1 VAHFRSAAAHRAAA
15 FERIAG
21 VADDCDHAKSRL
33 VDTEARMVAVLD
45 ELHLIELACSIDGL
59 SPVGAAAILAE
70 TGDLTRFTPT
80 QSQTAAVGAILRQ
93 LHFVVLHRQ
102 AWDPA
107 IAAHGTT
114 ALEVV
119 GHNHIRDPS
128 PLRQDATQGLGAG
141 RAFRGIENPTGTSS
155 RSSLGKFC
163 RPEGLDRAAAPGRD
177 DQTGDCD
184 HS

>member
-70 TGDLTRFTPT
+70 TGDLTRFSPT

-93 LHFVVLHRQ
+93 LH
-102 AWDPA
+102 
-107 IAAHGTT
+107 
-114 ALEVV
+114 
-119 GHNHIRDPS
+119 
-128 PLRQDATQGLGAG
+128 G
-141 RAFRGIENPTGTSS
+141 R
-155 RSSLGKFC
+155 L
-163 RPEGLDRAAAPGRD
+163 
-177 DQTGDCD
+177 
-184 HS
+184 